1 MITITAPIPPAHS
14 QSGSASG
21 LTIEGMPPAFTSLAE
36 IEVSEAVPESFLLGW
51 ADYQAGHV
59 VDMDQ
64 ALGDD
69 APPSM

>member
-1 MITITAPIPPAHS
+1 
-14 QSGSASG
+14 
-21 LTIEGMPPAFTSLAE
+21 MPPAFTSLAE

-51 ADYQAGHV
+51 GDYQAGRV